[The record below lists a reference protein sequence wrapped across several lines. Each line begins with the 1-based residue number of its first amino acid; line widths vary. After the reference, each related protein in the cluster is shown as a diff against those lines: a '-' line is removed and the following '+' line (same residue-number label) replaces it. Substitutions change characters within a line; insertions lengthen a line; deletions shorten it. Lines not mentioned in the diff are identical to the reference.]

1 MHKQIRK
8 LESVTTG
15 LTNMTKQ
22 LSVFFVGNHSL
33 PVQMEQLRQNTIA
46 NEQWIQM
53 VHTSNLHLQTLQ
65 AIRFSTFT
73 FVSDLN
79 HLSPTIVHPYLLK
92 SILNQSKI
100 TVIIFLQSL

>member
-1 MHKQIRK
+1 
-8 LESVTTG
+8 
-15 LTNMTKQ
+15 MTKQ

-65 AIRFSTFT
+65 AIRSSTFT
-73 FVSDLN
+73 FASDLN
-79 HLSPTIVHPYLLK
+79 HLVEGKLSPSIV
-92 SILNQSKI
+92 
-100 TVIIFLQSL
+100 V